1 MSTTTPEKFSIKTFF
16 SHILDGIRGTEH
28 DYTEG
33 SLGKAITLL
42 SIPMVLEM
50 FMESLFGIVDVY
62 FVSRLG
68 PDAVASVGLTESMLT
83 IIFAVAIGL
92 SMATT
97 AMVAR
102 RIGEHNPE
110 AASIAGFQA
119 VLIGVAVSLPVSVI
133 GLTMTPWLLEQ
144 MGASAGIIENGTGYA
159 VWMIGGNLTIVLLFL
174 NNAIFRGAGD
184 AVTAMHALWVANL
197 LNMILDPIFIFGF
210 GPVPAMGVTGAAI
223 ATNIGRGVGVLFQ
236 LYILIYGKRRLV
248 FSPAVMRLDP
258 EVLWNLIKVSV
269 GGIFQFFITTASW
282 LGLVRI
288 VAMSGSAALAG
299 YTIAIRVIIFAIM
312 PSWGMSNAAATL
324 VGQNLGAQKP
334 DRAERAVW
342 FTARANMFFLGVVA
356 ILFISFAEM
365 IIAWFTDD
373 SQVVYYAVDCLRII
387 SYGYVVYACGMVMV
401 QAFNGAG
408 DTRTPTWI
416 NLGCYWMFQIPLAY
430 VLAVIY
436 GFGAQGVF
444 AAIPIAESVA
454 TVVSVIMFRKG
465 HWKLQKI

>member
-1 MSTTTPEKFSIKTFF
+1 
-16 SHILDGIRGTEH
+16 GTEH

-197 LNMILDPIFIFGF
+197 LNMVLDPIFIFGF

-430 VLAVIY
+430 TLAVIY

>member
-1 MSTTTPEKFSIKTFF
+1 M
-16 SHILDGIRGTEH
+16 LDGIRGTEH

-197 LNMILDPIFIFGF
+197 LNMVLDPIFIFGF

-430 VLAVIY
+430 TLAVIY

>member
-1 MSTTTPEKFSIKTFF
+1 
-16 SHILDGIRGTEH
+16 
-28 DYTEG
+28 
-33 SLGKAITLL
+33 
-42 SIPMVLEM
+42 
-50 FMESLFGIVDVY
+50 
-62 FVSRLG
+62 
-68 PDAVASVGLTESMLT
+68 AVASVGLTESMLT

-197 LNMILDPIFIFGF
+197 LNMVLDPIFIFGF

-430 VLAVIY
+430 TLAVIY